1 LQFAQANAQTKNC
14 KRASTFATRR
24 KNYFLKSLPSKIFKT
39 ANTQAKQTEN
49 EINKM
54 TEKAQIYNDLT
65 LKEDRRPA
73 YNSTYKKLAVQW
85 LNEVQFFNQ
94 TLVQVDS
101 FVLRNRQL
109 LIAAN
114 R

>member
-1 LQFAQANAQTKNC
+1 MTQKLNIDNGLQGRTS
-14 KRASTFATRR
+14 RTTG
-24 KNYFLKSLPSKIFKT
+24 
-39 ANTQAKQTEN
+39 
-49 EINKM
+49 
-54 TEKAQIYNDLT
+54 
-65 LKEDRRPA
+65 

-94 TLVQVDS
+94 TFVQVDS

-114 R
+114 RWASVRAELTQIKII